1 MNAKV
6 HEEVPMFEIDDD
18 VFCMFIITFGSLFA
32 IILVCFILNPDFWQG
47 LRNSKYLDQRKKKK
61 KHFDDDDDYMLDT
74 FTKW

>member
-1 MNAKV
+1 
-6 HEEVPMFEIDDD
+6 MFDIDDD
-18 VFCMFIITFGSLFA
+18 VFVMFILTFGMLFA
-32 IILVCFILNPDFWQG
+32 IILCCFFLNPDFWQG